1 MYNFNYHR
9 PTSIDE
15 ALSCYAQAEDG
26 QYLAGGHTLIPTM
39 RQRLNA
45 PTDLIDLSGI
55 EAMRGIRPAGGAAPS
70 EGLEIGA
77 LSCHAEVAQ
86 SSIVQ
91 SMIPA
96 LSSLASGIGDAQ
108 VRNRGTLGGSVAN
121 CDPAADYP
129 AAVLGLN
136 AQLVT
141 NHRTLVPEAFF
152 TGMFETALEEGELLI
167 SVHFPRP
174 EAAVYV
180 KFPNPAS
187 RYAMVGLFL
196 AKTAAGVR
204 VAITGAAPAVFR
216 AEAMEAALTEDFS
229 VSALAGILLPSG
241 DMNTDL
247 HASAEYRAHLC
258 TVMGQ
263 RAVALLG
270 AA

>member
-15 ALSCYAQAEDG
+15 ALSYYEQAEDG

-39 RQRLNA
+39 KQRLNA

-55 EAMRGIRPAGGAAPS
+55 EAMRGIRPAAADAQS
-70 EGLEIGA
+70 EILEIGA
-77 LSCHAEVAQ
+77 LNRHAEVAQ

-96 LSSLASGIGDAQ
+96 LSVLAAGIGDAQ
-108 VRNRGTLGGSVAN
+108 VRNCGTLGGSVAN

-136 AQLVT
+136 AHLVT
-141 NHRTLVPEAFF
+141 NRRTLPAEAFF
-152 TGMFETALEEGELLI
+152 TGMFETALEAGELLT

-174 EAAVYV
+174 EAAAYV

-187 RYAMVGLFL
+187 RYAIVGLFI
-196 AKTAAGVR
+196 AQTAAGVR

-216 AEAMEAALTEDFS
+216 AEVMEAALSKDFS
-229 VSALAGILLPSG
+229 VSALDDLLLPSG
-241 DMNTDL
+241 DMNSDL

-258 TVMGQ
+258 TVMAQ
-263 RAVALLG
+263 RAVALIC